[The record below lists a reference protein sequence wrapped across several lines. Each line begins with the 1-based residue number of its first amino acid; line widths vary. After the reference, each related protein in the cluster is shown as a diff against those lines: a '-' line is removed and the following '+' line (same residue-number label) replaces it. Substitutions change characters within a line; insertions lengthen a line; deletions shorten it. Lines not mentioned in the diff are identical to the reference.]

1 MSRTG
6 RSLLPCANTAL
17 PQAIDAATAMVLRTM
32 AGFFMQNSSW
42 IIELHTCA
50 VEQGRRGRWA
60 KLRSEKSRHE

>member
-1 MSRTG
+1 
-6 RSLLPCANTAL
+6 
-17 PQAIDAATAMVLRTM
+17 VLRTM